1 MGSTRIKLTKENL
14 AFLSTDRIS
23 KKWTIGEDDTWWYD
37 LFNSSLKEEMNFD
50 ELVEK
55 LNEDIKEGITV
66 DEIYVKYE
74 KFC

>member
-1 MGSTRIKLTKENL
+1 MESTRIKLSKENQ
-14 AFLSTDRIS
+14 AFLETERIS
-23 KKWTIGEDDTWWYD
+23 KKWTIDGDASWWYD
-37 LFNSSLKEEMNFD
+37 LFNSSLKEKMEFD

-55 LNEDIKEGITV
+55 INEDIKEGITV